1 MRGFRDILR
10 PLKHHVL
17 EQVGKSR
24 PAFTLVTR
32 AYVVINRDRNDRNGM
47 IFIQNNAQAVIQTEF
62 FYGCMWNLKSFLHDS
77 PI

>member
-1 MRGFRDILR
+1 MGGFRDILR
-10 PLKHHVL
+10 SLKHHVF
-17 EQVGKSR
+17 EQVGKSG

-32 AYVVINRDRNDRNGM
+32 AYVVINCDRNDRNGM
-47 IFIQNNAQAVIQTEF
+47 IFIQNNAQAVIQTEL